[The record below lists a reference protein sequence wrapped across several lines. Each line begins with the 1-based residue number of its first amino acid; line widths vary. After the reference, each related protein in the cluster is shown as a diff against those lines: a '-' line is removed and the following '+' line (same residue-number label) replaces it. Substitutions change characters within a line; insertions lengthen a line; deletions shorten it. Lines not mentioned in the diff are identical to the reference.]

1 MRLRLIASF
10 VLIVLVTIGVV
21 MVVLSR
27 QTAQEIRNF
36 MYRGGLT
43 GGEQVVRALE
53 EHYAAHRS
61 WEGAE
66 EILLSWR
73 RMGGHG
79 AGFQGHRQG
88 EKQGV
93 TAMPFGVRLADAQG
107 NLISGTLGADTTGQ
121 LTSQELERAIPLQVD
136 GEVVGY
142 LAAQS
147 PLSFTQDSE
156 RALLARLNRTAALSA
171 AIAGGIA
178 VVLALFLSHRLIRPV
193 LAMTQAATRM
203 AEGDLSQRVP
213 VQGNDELATL
223 GRTFNHMAES
233 LQQAE
238 ESRKALTADIAHE
251 LRTPLAVQLA
261 HLEALQDGIYD
272 LTLENLAPIEEQ
284 NRLLRRLVDDLRT
297 LALADAGRLNLE
309 RALTDLTALTRRVV
323 ERFEPQAGEAQIGI
337 DLALEESCPPLS
349 LDALRIEQILHNLLS
364 NALRHTPPGGRIECR
379 LRVLTEAGD
388 GATPAGRPAPAV
400 VVEVRDT
407 GPGIPP
413 EALPHI
419 FDRFY
424 RADKSRSRAEG
435 GTGIGL
441 SIARKLAQAHG
452 GDLTASNHPDG
463 GALFSLWLPLTN
475 VQDETA

>member
-1 MRLRLIASF
+1 MRTRLIASF

-21 MVVLSR
+21 MVVISR

-43 GGEQVVRALE
+43 GSEEVVQALE
-53 EHYAAHRS
+53 EYYAAHRS
-61 WEGAE
+61 WQGADE
-66 EILLSWR
+66 VLRVWR
-73 RMGGHG
+73 GGYSGGYHG
-79 AGFQGHRQG
+79 RRQG
-88 EKQGV
+88 ERPD
-93 TAMPFGVRLADAQG
+93 APPMPFGVRLADEQG
-107 NLISGTLGADTTGQ
+107 NLIFSNLGTEVNGQ
-121 LTSQELERAIPLQVD
+121 LTTHEMERAIPLQVN

-142 LAAQS
+142 LAAES
-147 PLSFTQDSE
+147 PLTFTKDSE
-156 RALLARLNRTAALSA
+156 SALLARLNRSALLSA

-178 VVLALFLSHRLIRPV
+178 VLLALFLSHRLIRPV

-213 VQGNDELATL
+213 VKGNDELATL

-233 LQQAE
+233 LQRAE

-309 RALTDLTALTRRVV
+309 RAPTDLASLTRRVV
-323 ERFEPQAGEAQIGI
+323 DRFKPQAGDAQIDI
-337 DLALEESCPPLS
+337 DLVLDESCPPLS
-349 LDALRIEQILHNLLS
+349 LDAQRIEQILNNLLS
-364 NALRHTPPGGRIECR
+364 NALRHTPPGGRVECR
-379 LRVLTEAGD
+379 LRVLIGTDDE
-388 GATPAGRPAPAV
+388 TLLTGRHAPAAV
-400 VVEVRDT
+400 IEVRDT

-413 EALPHI
+413 EALPYI

-452 GDLTASNHPDG
+452 GDLIASNHPEG
-463 GALFSLWLPLTN
+463 GALFSLWLPLN
-475 VQDETA
+475 